1 MPSLD
6 ARMVRSRR
14 QLEGTGEALKDIYL
28 GEFKIVVFTDQV
40 SEAWR
45 FYATQYDRCTDGFR

>member
-28 GEFKIVVFTDQV
+28 DEFKIVVFTDQV

-45 FYATQYDRCTDGFR
+45 FYATQYDRCTD